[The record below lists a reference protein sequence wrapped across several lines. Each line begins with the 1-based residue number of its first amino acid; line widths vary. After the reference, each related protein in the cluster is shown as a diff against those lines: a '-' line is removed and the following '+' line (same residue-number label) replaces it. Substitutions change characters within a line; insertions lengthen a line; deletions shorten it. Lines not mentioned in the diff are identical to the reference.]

1 MSLNNLWEVPVPK
14 QSEKAGCSKH
24 TKINE
29 KIITD
34 PVQQQQQKKSD
45 KERMQVIQNLPLH
58 RDRIIEKV

>member
-1 MSLNNLWEVPVPK
+1 MPK
-14 QSEKAGCSKH
+14 QSEKARCSKH

-34 PVQQQQQKKSD
+34 PVQQKKSD

-58 RDRIIEKV
+58 CDRIIEKV